1 MDDISSARSTRRVR
15 RIGRQEEAG
24 GEAVRTLL
32 IHGREKVSISMY
44 AHIRRNP
51 RFTEL
56 VAKRTRFAGILAA
69 IVLIVFYGFV
79 LLVAF
84 APELIGKRLF
94 EGSNLTFG
102 ILAGLLQFIFF
113 WILTLMYVRRA
124 NGEFDD
130 INKELVKAAWKDE
143 K

>member
-15 RIGRQEEAG
+15 RIGRLKEAG

-79 LLVAF
+79 LL
-84 APELIGKRLF
+84 
-94 EGSNLTFG
+94 LTFG

>member
-1 MDDISSARSTRRVR
+1 MSV
-15 RIGRQEEAG
+15 
-24 GEAVRTLL
+24 
-32 IHGREKVSISMY
+32 SMY

-51 RFTEL
+51 RFQEL

-69 IVLIVFYGFV
+69 IVLIMFYGFV

-84 APELIGKRLF
+84 APGLIGSRLI

-102 ILAGLLQFIFF
+102 IAAGLFQFIFF
-113 WILTLMYVRRA
+113 WVLTFVYVRRA

-130 INKELVKAAWKDE
+130 INKEIVQAAWKEE

>member
-1 MDDISSARSTRRVR
+1 MSS
-15 RIGRQEEAG
+15 
-24 GEAVRTLL
+24 
-32 IHGREKVSISMY
+32 SMY

-51 RFTEL
+51 RFAEL

-69 IVLIVFYGFV
+69 IVLVVFYGFV

-102 ILAGLLQFIFF
+102 ILAGLVQFIFF
-113 WILTLMYVRRA
+113 WVLTFVYVRRA

-130 INKELVKAAWKDE
+130 INKELVKAAWKEE

>member
-1 MDDISSARSTRRVR
+1 MSSSV
-15 RIGRQEEAG
+15 
-24 GEAVRTLL
+24 
-32 IHGREKVSISMY
+32 Y

-51 RFTEL
+51 RFDEL
-56 VAKRTRFAGILAA
+56 VRKRTSFATTLAI
-69 IVLIVFYGFV
+69 IVLVVFYGFV

-84 APELIGKRLF
+84 APEVIAMRLS

-102 ILAGLLQFIFF
+102 IAAGLFQFIFF
-113 WILTLMYVRRA
+113 WVLTLVYVRRA

-130 INKELVKAAWKDE
+130 INKEIVKAAWKEE

>member
-1 MDDISSARSTRRVR
+1 MSAEIYA
-15 RIGRQEEAG
+15 RIRQ
-24 GEAVRTLL
+24 
-32 IHGREKVSISMY
+32 
-44 AHIRRNP
+44 NP

-56 VAKRTRFAGILAA
+56 VARRTRFATILAA
-69 IVLIVFYGFV
+69 IVLVVFYGFI

-94 EGSNLTFG
+94 EGSNWTFG
-102 ILAGLLQFIFF
+102 IVAGLAQFIIF
-113 WILTLMYVRRA
+113 WVLTLIYVRRA

-130 INKELVKAAWKDE
+130 MNKEIIDAAWKAQ

>member
-15 RIGRQEEAG
+15 RIGRLKEAG
-24 GEAVRTLL
+24 GEAVRALL
-32 IHGREKVSISMY
+32 IHGREKVSSSMY

-113 WILTLMYVRRA
+113 WILTLVYVRRA

-130 INKELVKAAWKDE
+130 INKELVKAAWKEE

>member
-1 MDDISSARSTRRVR
+1 MSSSV
-15 RIGRQEEAG
+15 
-24 GEAVRTLL
+24 
-32 IHGREKVSISMY
+32 Y

-51 RFTEL
+51 RFAEL
-56 VAKRTRFAGILAA
+56 VAKRTRFAGLLAVT
-69 IVLIVFYGFV
+69 VLVIFYGFV

-113 WILTLMYVRRA
+113 WVLTLVYVRRA

-130 INKELVKAAWKDE
+130 NNKELVQAAWKAE

>member
-15 RIGRQEEAG
+15 RIGRLKEAG

>member
-1 MDDISSARSTRRVR
+1 MDDISSARLTRRDR
-15 RIGRQEEAG
+15 RTGRQEEG
-24 GEAVRTLL
+24 GGGAFRALL
-32 IHGREKVSISMY
+32 IHGREKVSSSMY

-113 WILTLMYVRRA
+113 WVLTLVYVRRA

-130 INKELVKAAWKDE
+130 INKELVKAAWKEE

>member
-1 MDDISSARSTRRVR
+1 MSSSV
-15 RIGRQEEAG
+15 
-24 GEAVRTLL
+24 
-32 IHGREKVSISMY
+32 Y

-56 VAKRTRFAGILAA
+56 VTKRTRFAAVLAA
-69 IVLIVFYGFV
+69 IVLVVFYGFI

-94 EGSNLTFG
+94 EGSNWTFG
-102 ILAGLLQFIFF
+102 IVAGLVQFIVF
-113 WILTLMYVRRA
+113 WALTLVYVRRA

-130 INKELVKAAWKDE
+130 INKEIVQAAWKAE

>member
-1 MDDISSARSTRRVR
+1 MIYHPPVGIGATDIGSA
-15 RIGRQEEAG
+15 EG
-24 GEAVRTLL
+24 GVWRGNVTPLL
-32 IHGREKVSISMY
+32 FLEGEGMSVSMY

-56 VAKRTRFAGILAA
+56 VAKRTRFATILSIVVLA
-69 IVLIVFYGFV
+69 IFYGFV

-84 APELIGKRLF
+84 APELIAMKLS

-102 ILAGLLQFIFF
+102 VAVGLFQFVFF
-113 WILTLMYVRRA
+113 WVLTLVYVRRA

-130 INKELVKAAWKDE
+130 INNEIVRAAWKEE

>member
-15 RIGRQEEAG
+15 RIGRLKEAG

-113 WILTLMYVRRA
+113 WVLTLVYVRRA

>member
-1 MDDISSARSTRRVR
+1 MIYHPPDRHAASDGPVDRRRV
-15 RIGRQEEAG
+15 EASVS
-24 GEAVRTLL
+24 ALL
-32 IHGREKVSISMY
+32 IHGREKVSSSMY

-51 RFTEL
+51 RFAEL

-113 WILTLMYVRRA
+113 WVLTLVYVRRA

-130 INKELVKAAWKDE
+130 INKELVKAAWKEE

>member
-15 RIGRQEEAG
+15 RIGRLKEAG

-51 RFTEL
+51 QFMEL

-113 WILTLMYVRRA
+113 WVLTLVYVRRA

>member
-1 MDDISSARSTRRVR
+1 MSSSV
-15 RIGRQEEAG
+15 
-24 GEAVRTLL
+24 
-32 IHGREKVSISMY
+32 Y

-51 RFTEL
+51 RFAEL
-56 VAKRTRFAGILAA
+56 VAKRTRFAGILAV
-69 IVLIVFYGFV
+69 IVLVIFYGFV
-79 LLVAF
+79 MLVAF

-102 ILAGLLQFIFF
+102 ILAALLQFIFF
-113 WILTLMYVRRA
+113 WILTLVYVRRA

-130 INKELVKAAWKDE
+130 MNQEIVQAAWKAE